1 MGKLQDSK
9 HDAQAGVTAKKTKK
23 RGPGRPPAK
32 KLPFAVP
39 VFVLVT
45 VPPKVVPGKT
55 HNGDKTVK
63 QDPVTTGPFTLMR
76 KLRWMDFVQLV
87 AETID
92 VQMENVSLNALTW
105 HFQNKPSQAL
115 PLKSE
120 DSFDIMRKRVKSLKD
135 PSSQIIFVNHPII
148 KTRLEQVP
156 PTVMPIGTVGIW
168 DEKVSSILHES

>member
-1 MGKLQDSK
+1 MGRLQDSK

-55 HNGDKTVK
+55 HKGDKTVK
-63 QDPVTTGPFTLMR
+63 QDPVTTGPFTLMQ

-105 HFQNKPSQAL
+105 HFRNKPSQAL

-120 DSFDIMRKRVKSLKD
+120 DSFNVMRKRVKSLKD

-156 PTVMPIGTVGIW
+156 PTVMPIGTVSVW
-168 DEKVSSILHES
+168 DQKVSSILHEL